1 MNSKISQISLKKTLA
16 QSLQVKLAKFL
27 TKIILLLVIIFPVPS
42 NAMSVSLISDA
53 EIEQGVRHII
63 NPIIIAAGLNPE
75 EMNVYIVLN
84 SEINAFAISG
94 SNIFINTGLIMLFND
109 ANVLKGV
116 VAHELGH
123 VTGGHVVRMQERIK
137 ELYSRS
143 IITSLLGVAAIAG
156 GAPNVGGAILSGSGH
171 GLERSAL
178 RFSREN
184 EYSADQA
191 GFKYLK
197 ASKNSPEG
205 LMKILDYLNSHST
218 IDQKEYDAY
227 LSTHPLTSERLFAVK
242 NQGRWEYD
250 TQRNKLDQQ
259 IYSRIY
265 AKLHGFLDNPK
276 FLIEKADPTL
286 NSFDRDYELSIAY
299 FRLHNLNKALSL
311 IDDLIQQEPEDG
323 YLYELKAQFLFE
335 YGKLENAIPVY
346 EKAVDLHPENALIK
360 LEYAV
365 ALINSANKQSNK
377 KIRDEYYNRAI
388 ALLDIVTQIQ
398 PNNGWAYR
406 NMAIAYG
413 RMGEIGASNIML
425 AEEALAYGDYDK
437 ANMFINIA
445 KRKPLNNNLQLKA
458 EDIIKSIGEK

>member
-1 MNSKISQISLKKTLA
+1 LKKILA
-16 QSLQVKLAKFL
+16 QNLQARFTKFL
-27 TKIILLLVIIFPVPS
+27 VKIIILLVIIFPSPG
-42 NAMSVSLISDA
+42 NAVSISLISDA
-53 EIEQGVRHII
+53 EVEQGVRHII
-63 NPIIIAAGLNPE
+63 NPIIRAAGLSPE

-94 SNIFINTGLIMLFND
+94 NNIFINTGLIMLFND

-123 VTGGHVVRMQERIK
+123 VTGGHIVRMQERIK

-156 GAPNVGGAILSGSGH
+156 GVPNVGGAILSGSGH
-171 GLERSAL
+171 GLERGVL
-178 RFSREN
+178 KFSREN

-191 GFKYLK
+191 GFKYLR
-197 ASKNSPEG
+197 ASKNSSEG
-205 LMKILDYLNSHST
+205 LIKILDYLNSHNT

-227 LSTHPLTSERLFAVK
+227 LSTHPLTSERLFAIK
-242 NQGRWEYD
+242 NQGKWEYD
-250 TQRNKLDQQ
+250 TQRNRLDQQ

-265 AKLHGFLDNPK
+265 AKLHGFIDNPK
-276 FLIEKADPTL
+276 LLIEKTDPTL
-286 NSFDRDYELSIAY
+286 DQFDRDYELSIAY

-311 IDDLIQQEPEDG
+311 IDNLIQKEPEDG

-335 YGKLENAIPVY
+335 YGKLESAIPVY

-377 KIRDEYYNRAI
+377 KLRDEYYNRAI

-413 RMGEIGASNIML
+413 RIGEIGASNLML
-425 AEEALAYGDYDK
+425 AEEALAYGDYVK
-437 ANMFINIA
+437 ANMFISIA
-445 KRKPLNNNLQLKA
+445 KRKGLNNNLQLKA